1 MNGQRLKEKLRNGDR
16 VYGVFLQYTTNPAIA
31 EIFPDE
37 GLDFVIVNA
46 EHNALDLAD
55 FLGIQFALKGKG
67 IACLARVHSRDP
79 EDVAKACDSFG
90 DGVVVPYAEDVEQLK
105 RLVAAAKYRPLK
117 GQALERV
124 VTRGEWPSEK
134 TRAYVAERCAN
145 TFFCAMIE
153 STDAME
159 NLDVICGIPG
169 IDALLIGPNDMT
181 VSLGKPEERDDPAF
195 VEVIQH
201 LIDTAEAHGIAAGV
215 HFSNP
220 DHLQRVIAQ
229 GARFVPFGSDMRMIQ
244 AGLSEFLSMVK
255 SP

>member
-1 MNGQRLKEKLRNGDR
+1 MGGKRLKDKLQNGGR
-16 VYGVFLQYTTNPAIA
+16 VHGVFLQYTTNPAIA

-79 EDVAKACDSFG
+79 EDVAKACDAFE
-90 DGVVVPYAEDVEQLK
+90 DGVVIPYAEDVEQLK

-124 VTRGEWPSEK
+124 ITKGEWPSEE
-134 TRAYVAERCAN
+134 TRAYVETRCAN

-153 STDAME
+153 STDAIA
-159 NLDVICGIPG
+159 NLDAICRIPG

-195 VEVIQH
+195 VEVIQR
-201 LIDTAEAHGIAAGV
+201 LIDTAERHGIAAGV

-220 DHLQRVIAQ
+220 EHLQRLTKQ
-229 GARFVPFGSDMRMIQ
+229 GARFVPFGSDRRMIE
-244 AGLSEFLSMVK
+244 AGLAELLSMVT
-255 SP
+255 